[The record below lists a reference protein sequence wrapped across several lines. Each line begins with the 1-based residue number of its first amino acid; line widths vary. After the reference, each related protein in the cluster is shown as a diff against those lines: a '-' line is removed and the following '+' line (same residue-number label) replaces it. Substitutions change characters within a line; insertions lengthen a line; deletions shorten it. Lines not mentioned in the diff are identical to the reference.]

1 MTKRQPYCS
10 SCRHGEINCPADVQ
24 VSGKTPEGRPYRAN
38 VCLGHLDVLETS
50 GYDVRLTAYF
60 SDDPEV
66 LGYKADALWARYE
79 AAKARAKLLQYGT
92 PARVHAT
99 NAALKLHEQWLAI
112 APAAH

>member
-1 MTKRQPYCS
+1 MTKRQPHCS

-60 SDDPEV
+60 SDQPEV
-66 LGYKADALWARYE
+66 LAYKAAAVWERYV
-79 AAKARAKLLQYGT
+79 AAKACAKTYPTGSAARLQGM
-92 PARVHAT
+92 
-99 NAALKLHEQWLAI
+99 NAALALHAQWLNLV
-112 APAAH
+112 PGV